1 MAFTVVTIT
10 QDYDLADGVEP
21 SGQVTFTPTYPR
33 TNSGKVIPAAPVTR
47 RLDPSGQ
54 ISIDLAANTDSG
66 TLPTGTAYKVDEL
79 INSVARSYY
88 VTIPHDQGSS
98 LVLADLASVGTAP
111 AISFPA
117 QGYSTVTV
125 DGTYT
130 SPLALA
136 RPTLVAPLN
145 TTGASNAV
153 WPAANRALFMRLPV
167 LTVATTFRY
176 INWIVGTA
184 SGNVQVGV
192 VSLSG
197 ANRTSFTRVMNS
209 GVIACPTA
217 GNIRTDLGATSL
229 PAGEYAAFLW
239 ADNTTFQTR
248 NTTGGALRYGGILS
262 SLASGVQSSGT
273 LSWDTVVVNMSLEG
287 DV

>member
-1 MAFTVVTIT
+1 M
-10 QDYDLADGVEP
+10 
-21 SGQVTFTPTYPR
+21 
-33 TNSGKVIPAAPVTR
+33 IPAAPVTR
-47 RLDPSGQ
+47 RLDQNGQ
-54 ISIDLAANTDSG
+54 VSIDLAANTDSG

-79 INSVARSYY
+79 INNVARSYY

-98 LVLADLASVGTAP
+98 LVLASLASVGTAP
-111 AISFPA
+111 AISFPP
-117 QGYSTVTV
+117 QGYTTVTV

-130 SPLALA
+130 TPLALA
-136 RPTLVAPLN
+136 RTTLMAPLN
-145 TTGASNAV
+145 ITGVSVAA
-153 WPAANRALFMRLPV
+153 WPVANTAIFMRLPV

-184 SGNVQVGV
+184 SGNVQLGV

-197 ANRTSFTRVMNS
+197 ANRTSYTRVMSS

-217 GNIRTDLGATSL
+217 GDIRTDLGATTL
-229 PAGEYAAFLW
+229 AAGGYAMFVW

-248 NTTGGALRYGGILS
+248 NGTGGAVRYGGIAS
-262 SLASGVQSSGT
+262 SLASGVGTSGT
-273 LSWDTVVVNMSLEG
+273 LTWSNTVVNMSLEG